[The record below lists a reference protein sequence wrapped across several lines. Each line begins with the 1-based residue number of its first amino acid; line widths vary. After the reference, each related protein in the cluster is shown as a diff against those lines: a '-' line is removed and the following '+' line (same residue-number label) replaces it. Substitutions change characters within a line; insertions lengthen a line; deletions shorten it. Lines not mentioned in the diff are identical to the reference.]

1 MTAPTIAKAAQAAL
15 ETLQG
20 SAAYLMSAGAL
31 LAVLGG
37 KQTTAALARWRDAF
51 WSTVSSPFTAG
62 PRSAAA
68 LEEFRAKSA
77 ARMDEI
83 LAELRPNGGGS
94 LRDSITRIEAQNAIA
109 LGRIDIVMVALG
121 DQVAA
126 YETDHAGLC
135 VWTSPAYCDLVGRPA
150 PDLLGWGWIVALHH
164 EDADH
169 VRDSWRSSVDDRRA
183 FEMRFRLVRPDG
195 TPIPVLSRATPLF
208 AGPRLIGWSGLM
220 KADLP

>member
-1 MTAPTIAKAAQAAL
+1 MTVPTIVRAAQASL
-15 ETLQG
+15 EALQG
-20 SAAYLMSAGAL
+20 SAAYLMSGGAL

-37 KQTTAALARWRDAF
+37 KRTTAALGRWRDAF
-51 WSTVSSPFTAG
+51 WSAVSAPFMAG

-68 LEEFRAKSA
+68 LEEFRAKST

-94 LRDSITRIEAQNAIA
+94 LRDLIATQNAVV
-109 LGRIDIVMVALG
+109 LGRIELVMGALG

-126 YETDHAGLC
+126 YETDPAGLC
-135 VWTSPAYCDLVGRPA
+135 VWTSPAYCELVGRPA

-164 EDADH
+164 DDADH
-169 VRDSWRSSVDDRRA
+169 VRDAWRSSVDDRRA

-195 TPIPVLSRATPLF
+195 TPVPVLSRATPLF

-220 KADLP
+220 KADQP